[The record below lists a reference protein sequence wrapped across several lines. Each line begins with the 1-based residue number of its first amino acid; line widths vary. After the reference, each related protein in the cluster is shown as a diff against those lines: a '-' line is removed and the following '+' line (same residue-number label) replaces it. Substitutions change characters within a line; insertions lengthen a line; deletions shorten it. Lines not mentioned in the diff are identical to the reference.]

1 MSRPIDITNCVDTI
15 VAVTARVVAHET
27 GRDVSGA
34 PPISEPPDATTPAL
48 VDLFERA
55 GLDDTERWIVRVLLA
70 AEVDRNAY
78 RCLLRLSSDPTHAG
92 VSVDALATLAEG
104 VGRDPTAI
112 LLAIRPDARLFA
124 RGLIEV
130 IGNPAHPAI
139 VRRLSLPAHLVDL
152 VVAGRAP
159 AALQVPLVRHE
170 PARAVGSL
178 CPLPERGTEV
188 NLADA
193 ILEAFPDVLAGRP
206 LWLVGPRGLGK
217 KTTLAAVAHA
227 QGYRLLAL
235 AFREA
240 VRVPP
245 PQLVATLWREV
256 LIRRAIIV
264 VHDVDDPREVVT
276 SEVGEVAARPPSDAI
291 PLVYGWLVRAGLPV
305 VFTSSAPPPLADLE
319 LGSPPERIVRLAAPT
334 PTDALALWRECL
346 PTVTDEDVTS
356 LEQLASQFRL
366 VPGRIVQVT
375 DEARR
380 IAGARGRI
388 TVTQSDL
395 TRAISTSVA
404 QQVSIL
410 GTLVEDTQTWEDIV
424 LPRETLDSVRE
435 LIARVRH
442 RHQVL
447 ERWGF
452 RRKMSKGLGLAALFG
467 GPPGTGKTMV
477 ASLIAKELGQEL
489 YQIDLS
495 RVVSKWIGET
505 EKNLAK
511 VFDAAEGANVLL
523 LFDEADALFGKRT
536 EVSSSNDRHAN
547 SEINYLLQRVE
558 RFEGVC
564 ILTTNLEGSIDTAF
578 KRRLAFRINFEI
590 PDEDERALL
599 WRRMLPASADV
610 ATDLDFRALAR
621 DYELAGGNIRNAVLR
636 AAFLAASE
644 ERTIDMELLER
655 AVRLEYRDAGK
666 LSADGRIT

>member
-1 MSRPIDITNCVDTI
+1 MSPPIDVTNVVRAI
-15 VAVTARVVAHET
+15 VSVTARVVAHES
-27 GRDVSGA
+27 GRDVSGS
-34 PPISEPPDATTPAL
+34 PTIVELPDFSTTAI
-48 VDLFERA
+48 VDLFDRA
-55 GLDDTERWIVRVLLA
+55 GLDETERWIVRVLLA

-78 RCLLRLSSDPTHAG
+78 RCLLRLSSDPTQAG
-92 VSVDALATLAEG
+92 VSVDALATVAEG
-104 VGRDPTAI
+104 VGRDPMAI
-112 LLAIRPDARLFA
+112 LLAIRPDARLFE

-130 IGNPAHPAI
+130 IGNPTHPAI

-152 VVAGRAP
+152 VVAERMP
-159 AALQVPLVRHE
+159 AALQVPLVRLE
-170 PARAVGSL
+170 PPSVLEAL
-178 CPLPERGTEV
+178 CPLPERGTGTP
-188 NLADA
+188 LAEA
-193 ILEAFPDVLAGRP
+193 IREALPDVLAGRP
-206 LWLVGPRGLGK
+206 LWLVGSRGLGK
-217 KTTLAAVAHA
+217 KTTLAAVADT
-227 QGYRLLAL
+227 QGYRVLSL

-240 VRVPP
+240 LRVPP
-245 PQLVATLWREV
+245 RQLVATLWREV
-256 LIRRAIIV
+256 LIRRAILV
-264 VHDVDDPREVVT
+264 VHDVDDPREVAAA
-276 SEVGEVAARPPSDAI
+276 EVGEGDAPPSDAV
-291 PLVYGWLVRAGLPV
+291 PRVYGWLVRAGLPV
-305 VFTSSAPPPLADLE
+305 VFTSAAPPPLADLE
-319 LGSPPERIVRLAAPT
+319 SGSTPARIVRLAAPAPADT
-334 PTDALALWRECL
+334 LALWRACL
-346 PTVTDEDVTS
+346 PTVTDEDSTE
-356 LEQLASQFRL
+356 LEQFASQFRL
-366 VPGRIVQVT
+366 APGRIVQVT

-380 IAGARGRI
+380 IAAARGR
-388 TVTQSDL
+388 TAVARPDL
-395 TRAISTSVA
+395 SLAISTSVA

-410 GTLVEDTQTWEDIV
+410 GTLVEDTQKWEDIV
-424 LPRETLDSVRE
+424 LPQETLDSVRE

-477 ASLIAKELGQEL
+477 ASLIAQELGQEL

-511 VFDAAEGANVLL
+511 VFDAADGANVLL

-536 EVSSSNDRHAN
+536 EVKSSNDRHAN

-564 ILTTNLEGSIDTAF
+564 ILTTNLEGSIDDAF
-578 KRRLAFRINFEI
+578 KRRLAFRINFAI

-610 ATDLDFRALAR
+610 ATDLDFDELAR

-644 ERTIDMELLER
+644 ARPIDMEILER

-666 LSADGRIT
+666 LAAVGRIT